1 MTDRTQGILNRAS
14 EAEKFSGVR
23 WILGDGVITNYMQS
37 FVDDTIKR
45 NAIFQSNAGVS
56 PKIVRRSPG
65 WCCEWCAKLEGTY
78 MYPDRVPDDVYR
90 RHDNCN
96 CVVEFYPADGK
107 KQDVWTKEWT
117 KAEPDT
123 LKERKRLGEYKKV
136 TVAQLEQRKT
146 VGLNTEKKP
155 VFIPAETI
163 EDAKKY
169 ADETLG
175 LRTSL
180 DYKKMNI
187 DVANIV
193 NEELTKAYEIFGN
206 LHEDGVLEQLWLVTG
221 KKPFVAAYNGPM
233 KTLIFTRENTGFK
246 SSLKKM
252 QKNAIFQK
260 DAGFWST
267 GNKEQSIRHEIGHAV
282 ERKYYRGNEEL
293 EKAITEIR
301 MAEWER
307 IGIDEWSME
316 TPLDVIKKG
325 GEKLSFYGLL
335 DNSEFIA
342 ESVAEYMSGEP
353 RETARKVVELLLK

>member
-1 MTDRTQGILNRAS
+1 MSTRTQGILDRVS
-14 EAEKFSGVR
+14 SEKFSGVR

-37 FVDDTIKR
+37 FVDDTMKR
-45 NAIFQSNAGVS
+45 NAEFQSRAGVS
-56 PKIVRRSPG
+56 PKIVRKSPTKCCP
-65 WCCEWCAKLEGTY
+65 WCDALVGEYK
-78 MYPDRVPDDVYR
+78 YPDDVPDDVYR

-96 CVVEFYPADGK
+96 CIVEFYPGDGK
-107 KQDVWTKEWT
+107 KQDVWSKQWQE
-117 KAEPDT
+117 ADPET
-123 LKERKRLGEYKKV
+123 LTERKRVFPKRATAE
-136 TVAQLEQRKT
+136 QLEARKT
-146 VGLNTEKKP
+146 VGLEPKKKP
-155 VFIPAETI
+155 VFVPAETI
-163 EDAKKY
+163 EGAKQY
-169 ADETLG
+169 ANETLG
-175 LRTSL
+175 LKTSL
-180 DYKKMNI
+180 DYKKMNV

-252 QKNAIFQK
+252 QKDAIFQK
-260 DAGFWST
+260 DAGFWSA

-293 EKAITEIR
+293 EKAITEMR

-316 TPLDVIKKG
+316 TPLSTIKKG
-325 GEKLSFYGLL
+325 GEKLSFYGLS

-342 ESVAEYMSGEP
+342 ESVAEYMSGNP